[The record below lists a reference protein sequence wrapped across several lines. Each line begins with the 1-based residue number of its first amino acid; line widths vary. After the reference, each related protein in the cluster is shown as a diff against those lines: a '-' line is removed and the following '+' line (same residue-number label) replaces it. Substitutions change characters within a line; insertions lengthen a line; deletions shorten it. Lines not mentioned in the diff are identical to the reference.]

1 MMKEILD
8 LIREFGLSLVV
19 AVSASYAL
27 YKFFFFSIREVKT
40 TFEKRHETMA
50 KNMEDVRI
58 GLAEIKSDL
67 KVLVEF
73 LKSYKNK

>member
-1 MMKEILD
+1 MKERLE
-8 LIREFGLSLVV
+8 LIREFGLSLVI

-27 YKFFFFSIREVKT
+27 YKFFFFSIREVKS

-50 KNMEDVRI
+50 KNMEDVKV

-73 LKSYKNK
+73 LKSYKK

>member
-1 MMKEILD
+1 MEEVFK
-8 LIREFGLSLVV
+8 LIESYGLSVV
-19 AVSASYAL
+19 LLMGSLYAL

-50 KNMEDVRI
+50 KNMEEVKV

-73 LKSYKNK
+73 LKSYKK

>member
-1 MMKEILD
+1 MKEILE
-8 LIREFGLSLVV
+8 LIREFGLSLVI

-27 YKFFFFSIREVKT
+27 YKFFFFSIREVKS

-50 KNMEDVRI
+50 KNMEDVKV

-73 LKSYKNK
+73 LKSYKK